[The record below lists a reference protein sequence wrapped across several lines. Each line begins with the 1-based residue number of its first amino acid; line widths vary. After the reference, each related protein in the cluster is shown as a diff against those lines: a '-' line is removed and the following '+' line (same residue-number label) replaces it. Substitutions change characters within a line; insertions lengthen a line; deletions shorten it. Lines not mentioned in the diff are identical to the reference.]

1 MDEALKN
8 NHVSF
13 FNYDLIESSSAHVKF
28 EINVQ
33 KQEKFQ
39 DLENFAMHAIPHNMN
54 ELKNFQRHNGPE
66 G

>member
-39 DLENFAMHAIPHNMN
+39 DLENFAMHAIPHNA
-54 ELKNFQRHNGPE
+54 LCVYQ
-66 G
+66 